1 MSRNLA
7 RSVLFTLST
16 TLAVLGKICVSG
28 WLVLFVVTAQKWML
42 PNPALA
48 DELERSPAES
58 TSPQEFDFRVEP
70 DNSPNPNTA
79 KYLVFVNQDSPLTLQ
94 EVQQIEPTAFRRE
107 YQGNLVIQ
115 AGIFGE
121 PDNAQQLAIEL
132 ESRGIAARVASL
144 ATGAETDFRLNNSRS
159 YFVIIPAPPAD
170 LPGIADQ
177 VTRIGGDAQVVVSQR
192 STPQGSHV
200 RVGPFT
206 KYRQVLYWNLR
217 LLKSGLRNARIYYGR

>member
-7 RSVLFTLST
+7 RSVLFTSST
-16 TLAVLGKICVSG
+16 TLAVLGKICISG
-28 WLVLFVVTAQKWML
+28 WLVLFVVTAQTWVL

-48 DELERSPAES
+48 DESA
-58 TSPQEFDFRVEP
+58 SPQEFDFRVEP
-70 DNSPNPNTA
+70 DSSPSPNTA

-94 EVQQIEPTAFRRE
+94 EVQQIEPTAFERE
-107 YQGNLVIQ
+107 YKGNRVIQ

-132 ESRGIAARVASL
+132 ESRGITARVASL
-144 ATGAETDFRLNNSRS
+144 ATGAETDFRLNSSRS
-159 YFVIIPAPPAD
+159 YFVVIPAPPAD

-200 RVGPFT
+200 RVGPFP
-206 KYRQVLYWNLR
+206 KYRQAFHWNLR
-217 LLKSGLRNARIYYGR
+217 LLKSGLRKARIYYGR

>member
-7 RSVLFTLST
+7 TSRLFTSST
-16 TLAVLGKICVSG
+16 TLTLLAKMFASS
-28 WLVLFVVTAQKWML
+28 WLVLFVVTAQTWML
-42 PNPALA
+42 LPAQA
-48 DELERSPAES
+48 DESKRSPAEE
-58 TSPQEFDFRVEP
+58 TASPPEFDFRVEP
-70 DNSPNPNTA
+70 DNSPSPNTA

-94 EVQQIEPTAFRRE
+94 EVQQIEPTAFERE
-107 YQGNLVIQ
+107 YKGNRVIQ

-132 ESRGIAARVASL
+132 ESRGITARVASL
-144 ATGAETDFRLNNSRS
+144 ATGAETDFRLNSSRS

-177 VTRIGGDAQVVVSQR
+177 VTRVGGDAQVVVSQR
-192 STPQGSHV
+192 STPSGSHV
-200 RVGPFT
+200 RVGPFS
-206 KYRQVLYWNLR
+206 KYRQVFYWNLR

>member
-1 MSRNLA
+1 MSCNLA
-7 RSVLFTLST
+7 TFLFLTSST
-16 TLAVLGKICVSG
+16 TLTLLGKIIVGG
-28 WLVLFVVTAQKWML
+28 WLVLVVTAQTWVLL
-42 PNPALA
+42 PAQAN
-48 DELERSPAES
+48 ETKRSPAEES
-58 TSPQEFDFRVEP
+58 ASPPEFDFRVEP
-70 DNSPNPNTA
+70 DNSPNTNTA
-79 KYLVFVNQDSPLTLQ
+79 KYLVFVNQDNPLTLQ
-94 EVQQIEPTAFRRE
+94 EVQHIEPTAFMRE
-107 YQGNLVIQ
+107 FKGNLVIQ

-170 LPGIADQ
+170 LPGIADH

-192 STPQGSHV
+192 STPSGSHV
-200 RVGPFT
+200 RVGPFS
-206 KYRQVLYWNLR
+206 KYRQVFYWNLR